1 MSSDQLFI
9 GVDWGTSRMRA
20 MLCSH
25 DRSAPSSDEVVFG
38 DGISKLTKSPE
49 DTLFEAITPWIEQYG
64 KLDIV
69 LAGMVGS
76 NIGWKTTPY
85 LPCPAQLSNLPNLAE
100 VFEVQGHK
108 VTILPGAKGTNAMGQ
123 PDLMRGEELQILGWM
138 ARHPNISHE
147 DRLICLPGT
156 HTKWARLHDGQL
168 ESFATS
174 LTGELFAILKDHSI
188 LVPSP
193 DFQLQTG
200 FQNASFLKG
209 AKLAAQQ
216 PNGLLHILFSTRT
229 RLISNPDELGD
240 PASYLSGLLIGSD
253 VKTAIDNCAKPNVIV
268 EVIGAPALGDKYALA
283 IENLGHTCNFT
294 DGNDAIY
301 SGFLAV

>member
-49 DTLFEAITPWIEQYG
+49 DTLFEAITPWIKQYG

-174 LTGELFAILKDHSI
+174 LTGELYAILKDHSI

-193 DFQLQTG
+193 ESQPQTG

>member
-193 DFQLQTG
+193 DSQPQTG

>member
-193 DFQLQTG
+193 DSQLQTG

>member
-1 MSSDQLFI
+1 MTTDRPFI

-20 MLCSH
+20 MLC
-25 DRSAPSSDEVVFG
+25 APNKLAPTKDELVFS
-38 DGISKLTKSPE
+38 DGIAKLKKPVA
-49 DTLFEAITPWIEQYG
+49 DTLFDAIAPWVEQYG

-69 LAGMVGS
+69 MAGMVGS
-76 NIGWKTTPY
+76 NIGWKSTPY
-85 LPCPAQLSNLPNLAE
+85 LSCPAELSELRSLATK
-100 VFEVQGHK
+100 FEENGHTI
-108 VTILPGAKGTNAMGQ
+108 TILPGARGTNAMGQ

-138 ARHPNISHE
+138 ARHPDVSHE

-156 HTKWARLHDGQL
+156 HTKWARLQDGRL

-188 LVPSP
+188 LVPKLTSETA
-193 DFQLQTG
+193 TG

-209 AKLAAQQ
+209 AKLADQQ

-229 RLISNPDELGD
+229 RYITNPDELGD
-240 PASYLSGLLIGSD
+240 PASFLSGLLIGSD

-268 EVIGAPALGDKYALA
+268 EVIGDPALGDKYALA

>member
-1 MSSDQLFI
+1 MSTNQPFI

-20 MLCSH
+20 MLCAA
-25 DRSAPSSDEVVFG
+25 DLKAPAQDELVFG
-38 DGISKLTKSPE
+38 DGISKLTQSAEK
-49 DTLFEAITPWIEQYG
+49 TLFDAIAPWVQQYG

-69 LAGMVGS
+69 MAGMVGS
-76 NIGWKTTPY
+76 NIGWKVTPY
-85 LPCPAQLSNLPNLAE
+85 LECPAELSQLSDLA
-100 VFEVQGHK
+100 VKFEAAGHK
-108 VTILPGAKGTNAMGQ
+108 VTILPGARGTNAMGQ

-138 ARHPNISHE
+138 ARHEGVSHE

-156 HTKWARLHDGQL
+156 HTKWARLQNGRL

-188 LVPSP
+188 LVPKTDGEKP
-193 DFQLQTG
+193 EFRND
-200 FQNASFLKG
+200 SFLKG
-209 AKLAAQQ
+209 ANLVAEQ
-216 PNGLLHILFSTRT
+216 PNGLLHVLFSTRT
-229 RLISNPDELGD
+229 HFITNPDALGD
-240 PASYLSGLLIGSD
+240 SASYLSGLLIGAD

-268 EVIGAPALGDKYALA
+268 EVIGDASLGDKYRLA

-301 SGFLAV
+301 SGFLAI